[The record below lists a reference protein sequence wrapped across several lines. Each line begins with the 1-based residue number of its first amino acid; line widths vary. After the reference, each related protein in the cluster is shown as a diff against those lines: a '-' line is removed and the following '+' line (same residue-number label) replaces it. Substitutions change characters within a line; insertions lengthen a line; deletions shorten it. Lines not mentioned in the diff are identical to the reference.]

1 MNVQLK
7 QLMQQSPFYNVAIE
21 AHAQATVRNAACGD
35 TLTLKASIQQNTL
48 VALSFS
54 GQGCMLSQAALNM
67 LAHKV
72 LNRCIDNLDDV
83 TFEQLCHDLALDIG
97 PNRKQCV
104 MLAHQSLLELLK
116 NYREHG
122 ARQN

>member
-1 MNVQLK
+1 MNTQLK
-7 QLMQQSPFYNVAIE
+7 QLIQNSPFRDAPIVAQV
-21 AHAQATVRNAACGD
+21 QATVRNPACGD
-35 TLTLKASIQQNTL
+35 SLTLKASIQQSTL

-54 GQGCMLSQAALNM
+54 GQGCMLSQAALNI

-72 LNRCIDNLDDV
+72 LNRCINNLADI

-116 NYREHG
+116 NYRENG
-122 ARQN
+122 TRQN